1 MDLQRYIIGVKKQET
16 NSKESI
22 MSIVSKLFTVCAL
35 VATTAFAANGIHLP
49 VYQYAGY
56 DAVKAALT
64 EYVMS
69 EFTPLED
76 DPDVTIPV
84 VNVIAMD
91 YSKDGETLVWGSFSV
106 YNYELRGD
114 TLVSISGGEYPGFAR
129 LKRTGDGY
137 EVDSFEVIGE
147 KTKNT
152 AAVKKALGK
161 HYNTFKKIEGDVA
174 LREKIRAKT
183 IADYVHSHDLAI
195 TKYQATGKKAR
206 TI

>member
-49 VYQYAGY
+49 VYQYAGH

-76 DPDVTIPV
+76 DPDVT
-84 VNVIAMD
+84 
-91 YSKDGETLVWGSFSV
+91 
-106 YNYELRGD
+106 
-114 TLVSISGGEYPGFAR
+114 
-129 LKRTGDGY
+129 
-137 EVDSFEVIGE
+137 
-147 KTKNT
+147 
-152 AAVKKALGK
+152 
-161 HYNTFKKIEGDVA
+161 
-174 LREKIRAKT
+174 
-183 IADYVHSHDLAI
+183 
-195 TKYQATGKKAR
+195 
-206 TI
+206 

>member
-1 MDLQRYIIGVKKQET
+1 
-16 NSKESI
+16 
-22 MSIVSKLFTVCAL
+22 MSIVSKHFTVCAL

-49 VYQYAGY
+49 VYQYAGH